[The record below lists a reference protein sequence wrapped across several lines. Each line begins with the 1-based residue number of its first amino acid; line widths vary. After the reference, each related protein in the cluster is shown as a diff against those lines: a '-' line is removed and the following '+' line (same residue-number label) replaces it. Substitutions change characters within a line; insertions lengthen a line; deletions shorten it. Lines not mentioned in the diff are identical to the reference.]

1 MDADGDTTRE
11 PQEIG
16 GDESF
21 SVASGTTG
29 IIDPLVSAIS
39 DAVADIPSYSK
50 FVYTRVPEISPMGAE
65 AGLEAPEEE
74 DDEGELVHAESCPE
88 SKRIALAA
96 ESAGWPSVDDV
107 EDDDEDDLKILRQRR
122 KDAEVSDAPSRN
134 DALGQESS
142 TVMSM
147 EQVGESG
154 VGRGSDE
161 DTFEFQWAPREFSPP
176 GDSPIAEDISET
188 GVLKNLRNSTDSLL
202 GEREILSETDI
213 ILGSETRIRLRSG
226 VPLGL
231 ESKES
236 TTGSVFDVDGH
247 ANLLT
252 RELPEG
258 WVGVEDATSI
268 SNSDLQ
274 RTPKRDNKPV
284 SSLSPRE
291 SGTRNVY
298 RFPQREDD
306 LPALSVEDGS
316 QILSWPV
323 GLAIRVIGFQIKLI
337 VQAFYLALWLCSLM
351 YGLFLFPLRAAVLAT
366 TALSTTVRDG
376 FSVASQLQPMMK
388 EGVAQAGPVLKQTSK
403 KCGCGCLAALYVIF
417 MLSTLLFP
425 ALVLDYFLVR
435 GFIEEPVE
443 FKEVLHFDYTQ
454 VVPDR
459 FLVLSMH
466 AKV

>member
-1 MDADGDTTRE
+1 MDLAGDTTRE

-39 DAVADIPSYSK
+39 DAVADVPK

-65 AGLEAPEEE
+65 AGLEAPEED
-74 DDEGELVHAESCPE
+74 DDEGEVVHAESCPE
-88 SKRIALAA
+88 SKRALAA
-96 ESAGWPSVDDV
+96 GSSGWPCVDDV
-107 EDDDEDDLKILRQRR
+107 EDDDEDDLKVLRQRS
-122 KDAEVSDAPSRN
+122 KDAEVSDPPSTSG
-134 DALGQESS
+134 ALGQES
-142 TVMSM
+142 TVMSQ
-147 EQVGESG
+147 EQVRASGE
-154 VGRGSDE
+154 GRGSDE
-161 DTFEFQWAPREFSPP
+161 DTLEFQWAPGEFSPP
-176 GDSPIAEDISET
+176 GDSPIAEDTSET
-188 GVLKNLRNSTDSLL
+188 GLLKDLRSGTDALL
-202 GEREILSETDI
+202 GGREILSETDI
-213 ILGSETRIRLRSG
+213 ILGRDTKIRLRSG

-231 ESKES
+231 ERKES
-236 TTGSVFDVDGH
+236 STGSVFDVDDH

-258 WVGVEDATSI
+258 WVGVEDASSI
-268 SNSDLQ
+268 ANTDVQ
-274 RTPKRDNKPV
+274 RTHKRDDKPV

-306 LPALSVEDGS
+306 SPASGVEDGS
-316 QILSWPV
+316 QILSWPI
-323 GLAIRVIGFQIKLI
+323 GLAIQVIGFQIKLI

-351 YGLFLFPLRAAVLAT
+351 YGLALLPFRAAVSASS
-366 TALSTTVRDG
+366 ALSTTVRDG
-376 FSVASQLQPMMK
+376 FSLASQLQPMMK

-454 VVPDR
+454 VAPL
-459 FLVLSMH
+459 FLGTLNACKGLS
-466 AKV
+466 

>member
-1 MDADGDTTRE
+1 MESEGDTTRE
-11 PQEIG
+11 PKEIG

-65 AGLEAPEEE
+65 AGLEAPEED
-74 DDEGELVHAESCPE
+74 DDEGEIVHTESCPE
-88 SKRIALAA
+88 SKRIALAP

-107 EDDDEDDLKILRQRR
+107 EDDDDDDLKIVRQRS

-134 DALGQESS
+134 GALGQESS

-161 DTFEFQWAPREFSPP
+161 DTLEFQWARREFSPP
-176 GDSPIAEDISET
+176 GDSSTAEDISET
-188 GVLKNLRNSTDSLL
+188 GVLKNLRNSTDKLL
-202 GEREILSETDI
+202 GERDILSEADI
-213 ILGSETRIRLRSG
+213 ILGSETRLRQQSG
-226 VPLGL
+226 EPLGL
-231 ESKES
+231 ERKES
-236 TTGSVFDVDGH
+236 STGSVFDVDGH

-258 WVGVEDATSI
+258 WVGVEDPTSI

-274 RTPKRDNKPV
+274 RMHKRDSKPV

-291 SGTRNVY
+291 SGTRHVY

-316 QILSWPV
+316 QILSWPI

-351 YGLFLFPLRAAVLAT
+351 YGLFLFPLRAAVVAT
-366 TALSTTVRDG
+366 SALSTTVRDG
-376 FSVASQLQPMMK
+376 FSLASQLQPMMK

-459 FLVLSMH
+459 FLVLKIH

>member
-1 MDADGDTTRE
+1 MDSEGDTTRE

-39 DAVADIPSYSK
+39 ATVADIPSYSK

-65 AGLEAPEEE
+65 AGLEAPEE
-74 DDEGELVHAESCPE
+74 DDEGEIVHTESCPE
-88 SKRIALAA
+88 SKRIAA

-107 EDDDEDDLKILRQRR
+107 EDDDDENNLKILRQRS

-134 DALGQESS
+134 GALGQESS

-154 VGRGSDE
+154 VGRSSDE
-161 DTFEFQWAPREFSPP
+161 DTLEFQFAPREFSLP
-176 GDSPIAEDISET
+176 GDSPTAEDISET
-188 GVLKNLRNSTDSLL
+188 GVLKNLRDSTDALL
-202 GEREILSETDI
+202 GEREILSEADI
-213 ILGSETRIRLRSG
+213 ILGSETRLRLRSG
-226 VPLGL
+226 EPLGL
-231 ESKES
+231 ERIES
-236 TTGSVFDVDGH
+236 STGSVFDVDGH

-258 WVGVEDATSI
+258 WLGVEDATSF

-274 RTPKRDNKPV
+274 RTHKRDSKPV

-316 QILSWPV
+316 QILSWPI

-337 VQAFYLALWLCSLM
+337 VQAFYLALWLCTVM
-351 YGLFLFPLRAAVLAT
+351 YGLFLFPLRAAVVAT
-366 TALSTTVRDG
+366 SALSTTVRDG
-376 FSVASQLQPMMK
+376 FSLASQLQPMMK

-454 VVPDR
+454 VVPDL